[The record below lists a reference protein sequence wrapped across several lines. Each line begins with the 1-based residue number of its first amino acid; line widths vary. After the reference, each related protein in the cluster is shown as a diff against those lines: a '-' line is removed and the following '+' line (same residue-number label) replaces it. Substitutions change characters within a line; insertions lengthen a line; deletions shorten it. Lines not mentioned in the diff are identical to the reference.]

1 MAKNI
6 IYQILM
12 TNFNGKKYHIH
23 VSNFNEDLI
32 DKLLTI

>member
-12 TNFNGKKYHIH
+12 TNFNGKKYHI
-23 VSNFNEDLI
+23 SNFNEDLI
-32 DKLLTI
+32 DELLTI